1 VKNMQNAQNMQNELI
16 QLNADYA
23 AAIDD
28 GRWEDWPSFFAEKC
42 FYRITTADNHA
53 RGLPAGLVYA
63 DSRQM
68 LADRVL
74 SLRKANVFER
84 QSYRHLLSLP
94 RVLADEDGRLKAE
107 TGFAVL
113 RTVRTGE
120 TSIFVSGRYL
130 DEAQRG
136 ADGQLRLS
144 RRDVVCDS
152 QRIDTLLAIPL

>member
-1 VKNMQNAQNMQNELI
+1 MQNELI

-28 GRWEDWPSFFAEKC
+28 SRWEDWPSFFAEKC

-53 RGLPAGLVYA
+53 RGLPAGLVYV

-84 QSYRHLLSLP
+84 QAYRHLISLP
-94 RVLADEDGRLKAE
+94 RIVASEGGHLKAE

-113 RTVRTGE
+113 RIMRTGE
-120 TSIFVSGRYL
+120 TAIFASGRYF
-130 DEAQRG
+130 DEAERG
-136 ADGQLRLS
+136 ANGQLRLTC
-144 RRDVVCDS
+144 RDVVCDS

>member
-1 VKNMQNAQNMQNELI
+1 MLDQLI
-16 QLNADYA
+16 TFNADYA

-28 GRWEDWPSFFAEKC
+28 GRLEDWPAYFIDDC

-68 LADRVL
+68 LHDRVL

-84 QSYRHLLSLP
+84 QRYRHLLSLP
-94 RVLADEDGRLKAE
+94 RIREDDGEVARVE

-113 RTVRTGE
+113 RTVRGGPTE
-120 TSIFVSGRYL
+120 IFAGGCYFDEVVRDGKSGVK
-130 DEAQRG
+130 
-136 ADGQLRLS
+136 LRK
-144 RRDVVCDS
+144 RDVVCDS
-152 QRIDTLLAIPL
+152 PRIDTLLAIPL

>member
-1 VKNMQNAQNMQNELI
+1 MQNELI
-16 QLNADYA
+16 QLNAEYA

-28 GRWEDWPSFFAEKC
+28 GRWEDWPSFFTEKC
-42 FYRITTADNHA
+42 FYRITTADNHG
-53 RGLPAGLVYA
+53 RGLPAGLVYV

-84 QSYRHLLSLP
+84 QSYRHLISLP
-94 RVLADEDGRLKAE
+94 RIVSHEGSRIKAE

-113 RTVRTGE
+113 RIMRTGE
-120 TSIFVSGRYL
+120 TTIFASGRYF
-130 DEAQRG
+130 DEAERG
-136 ADGQLRLS
+136 ADGQLRLT

>member
-1 VKNMQNAQNMQNELI
+1 MQNELI

-28 GRWEDWPSFFAEKC
+28 GRWEDWPGFFAEKC

-53 RGLPAGLVYA
+53 RGMPAGLVYA

-84 QSYRHLLSLP
+84 QSYRHLVSLP
-94 RVLADEDGRLKAE
+94 RLLSQDGDRFKAE

-113 RTVRTGE
+113 RTVRSGE
-120 TSIFVSGRYL
+120 TAIFVSGRYF
-130 DEAQRG
+130 DEAERG
-136 ADGQLRLS
+136 ADGQLRLL

>member
-1 VKNMQNAQNMQNELI
+1 MQNELI

-28 GRWEDWPSFFAEKC
+28 GRWEEWPGFFAEKC
-42 FYRITTADNHA
+42 FYRITTAQNHA
-53 RGLPAGLVYA
+53 QGLPAGLVYA

-68 LADRVL
+68 LTDRVL
-74 SLRKANVFER
+74 SLRKANIFER
-84 QSYRHLLSLP
+84 QTYRHLVSLP
-94 RVLADEDGRLKAE
+94 RILSTEGDTLKAE

-113 RTVRTGE
+113 RTMRTGE
-120 TSIFVSGRYL
+120 TAIFASGRYL
-130 DEAQRG
+130 DQAQRG
-136 ADGQLRLS
+136 ADGQLRLT

>member
-1 VKNMQNAQNMQNELI
+1 MIGEPVMSMQNQLI

-28 GRWEDWPSFFAEKC
+28 GRWEDWPSFFAERC
-42 FYRITTADNHA
+42 FYRITTAHNVA

-63 DSRQM
+63 DTRQM
-68 LADRVL
+68 LSDRVL
-74 SLRKANVFER
+74 SLRKANIFER

-94 RVLADEDGRLKAE
+94 RITEQADGSLKAE

-113 RTVRTGE
+113 RIMRTGE
-120 TSIFVSGRYL
+120 TEIFVSGRYF

-136 ADGQLRLS
+136 EDGQLRLTK
-144 RRDVVCDS
+144 RDVVCDS